1 MVEGTGVSGP
11 ATDLS
16 LHVSADPLRAAKDAL
31 IDAIREADERHGS
44 ARLAIAGG
52 SAATAVRPAREG
64 LGDLWRRVRLTWTD
78 ERCVPFAAQDSNR
91 GTVHRDGSLSAKQPV
106 ALELPLFEDGEAPH
120 DAVRRVSEALGRDFD
135 AGLDVLL
142 LGMGGDGHIASLFPS
157 REPPPG
163 LVAHVPDS
171 PKPPPDRITLTVK
184 VLSTAQRA
192 ILLATG
198 EGKREALAR
207 LAAGDPLL
215 PATRLR
221 GLAVFTD
228 QDVRH

>member
-1 MVEGTGVSGP
+1 MSERRPVV
-11 ATDLS
+11 ADLA
-16 LHVSADPLRAAKDAL
+16 LHVSADPLAAATAAL
-31 IDAIREADERHGS
+31 VAAIHEADERHGS
-44 ARLAIAGG
+44 PRLAVPGG
-52 SAATAVRPAREG
+52 SAATAIRPAREA
-64 LGDLWRRVRLTWTD
+64 LDSVWRRVRLTWTD

-91 GTVHRDGSLSAKQPV
+91 GNAHRDGSLSERMPA
-106 ALELPLFEDGEAPH
+106 ALELPLFEDGEEPD

-142 LGMGGDGHIASLFPS
+142 LGMGGDGHIASLFPN
-157 REPPPG
+157 RPPPPG

-171 PKPPPDRITLTVK
+171 PKPPADRITLTVRL
-184 VLSTAQRA
+184 LSTARRA

-207 LAAGDPLL
+207 LAAGDPQL
-215 PATRLR
+215 PATRLQ

>member
-1 MVEGTGVSGP
+1 MKSV
-11 ATDLS
+11 ATDLT
-16 LHVSADPLRAAKDAL
+16 LHVSADPLGAATDAL
-31 IDAIREADERHGS
+31 VAAVREADAENG
-44 ARLAIAGG
+44 APRLAVAGG
-52 SAATAVRPAREG
+52 SAATAIRGAREA
-64 LGDLWRRVRLTWTD
+64 LGEVWRRVRLTWTD
-78 ERCVPFAAQDSNR
+78 ERCVPESAQDSNR
-91 GTVHRDGSLSAKQPV
+91 GSAHRDGSLSAQAPP
-106 ALELPLFEDGEAPH
+106 ALELPLFETGEEPAA
-120 DAVRRVSEALGRDFD
+120 AVRRVSEALGRDFD

-142 LGMGGDGHIASLFPS
+142 LGMGGDGHIASLFPN
-157 REPPPG
+157 RPPPEG

-171 PKPPPDRITLTVK
+171 PKPPADRITLTTK
-184 VLSTAQRA
+184 ILSTARWP

>member
-1 MVEGTGVSGP
+1 VS
-11 ATDLS
+11 T
-16 LHVSADPLRAAKDAL
+16 DPLAAATEAL
-31 IDAIREADERHGS
+31 VAALREADEANG
-44 ARLAIAGG
+44 APRLAIAGG
-52 SAATAVRPAREG
+52 SAATAIRPAREAA
-64 LGDLWRRVRLTWTD
+64 GDLWRRVRLTWTD
-78 ERCVPFAAQDSNR
+78 ERCVPVSAQDSNR
-91 GTVHRDGSLSAKQPV
+91 GSAKRDGSLSESTPT
-106 ALELPLFEDGEAPH
+106 ALELALFETGESPD

-142 LGMGGDGHIASLFPS
+142 LGMGGDGHIASLFPN
-157 REPPPG
+157 RPPPEG
-163 LVAHVPDS
+163 LVAHVPNS
-171 PKPPPDRITLTVK
+171 PKPPADRITLTVK
-184 VLSTAQRA
+184 VLSTARRA

-221 GLAVFTD
+221 GLAVYTD

>member
-1 MVEGTGVSGP
+1 M

-16 LHVSADPLRAAKDAL
+16 LHVSADPLAAATAAL
-31 IDAIREADERHGS
+31 VEAVREADERRGA
-44 ARLAIAGG
+44 ARLAVPGG
-52 SAATAVRPAREG
+52 SAATAIRPAREA
-64 LGDLWRRVRLTWTD
+64 LGPVWRRVRLTWTD
-78 ERCVPFAAQDSNR
+78 ERCVPVAAQDSNR
-91 GTVHRDGSLSAKQPV
+91 GNAHRDGSLSERSPT
-106 ALELPLFEDGEAPH
+106 ALELPLFEDGEDPEK
-120 DAVRRVSEALGRDFD
+120 AVRRVSEALGRDFD

-142 LGMGGDGHIASLFPS
+142 LGMGGDGHIASLFPN
-157 REPPPG
+157 RPPPPG
-163 LVAHVPDS
+163 LVAHVPNS
-171 PKPPPDRITLTVK
+171 PKPPADRITLTVK
-184 VLSTAQRA
+184 LLSTAHRA

-207 LAAGDPLL
+207 LAAGDPQL

>member
-1 MVEGTGVSGP
+1 MSGP

-16 LHVSADPLRAAKDAL
+16 LHVSNDPRQAATAAL
-31 IDAIREADERHGS
+31 VAAIRDADERHGS
-44 ARLAIAGG
+44 PRLAIAGG
-52 SAATAVRPAREG
+52 SAATAVRPARRA
-64 LGDLWRRVRLTWTD
+64 LGDVWRRVRLTWTD

-91 GTVHRDGSLSAKQPV
+91 GAVHRDGSLSEKQPV
-106 ALELPLFEDGEAPH
+106 ALELPLFEDGEAP
-120 DAVRRVSEALGRDFD
+120 DGAVRRVSEALGRDFD
-135 AGLDVLL
+135 AGLDVVL
-142 LGMGGDGHIASLFPS
+142 LGMGGDGHIASLFPT
-157 REPPPG
+157 RQPPPG

-171 PKPPPDRITLTVK
+171 PKPPPDRITLTMK
-184 VLSTAQRA
+184 VLSTAHRA

-207 LAAGDPLL
+207 LAAGDPQL

>member
-1 MVEGTGVSGP
+1 MSPGV
-11 ATDLS
+11 TDLE
-16 LHVSADPLRAAKDAL
+16 LHVSADPLAAATGAL
-31 IDAIREADERHGS
+31 VAALREADDANG
-44 ARLAIAGG
+44 APRLAIAGG
-52 SAATAVRPAREG
+52 SAATAIRGTREAV
-64 LGDLWRRVRLTWTD
+64 GDLWRRVRLTWTD
-78 ERCVPFAAQDSNR
+78 ERCVPLSAQDSNR
-91 GTVHRDGSLSAKQPV
+91 GSAQRDGSLSEKTPV
-106 ALELPLFEDGEAPH
+106 AMELPLFETGEAPE

-142 LGMGGDGHIASLFPS
+142 LGMGGDGHIASLFPN
-157 REPPPG
+157 RPPPEG
-163 LVAHVPDS
+163 LVAHVPNS
-171 PKPPPDRITLTVK
+171 PKPPSDRITLTVK
-184 VLSTAQRA
+184 ILSTARRA